1 MEISF
6 DEIKRSPFEEIGSQ
20 YQFLGNISS
29 GSFGLV
35 VKALDINTK
44 EEVSIKIINKL
55 SHKIDIFRIKEEIN
69 ILKRLKHPNILK
81 FYDYIETNSKVYII
95 MELLKGGTLREW
107 IKKHKNENIS
117 EEKSS
122 LIIKNILLAQFRPA
136 GFIEGG
142 RCCQFTGNERPLPK
156 PASQQGE
163 KHWIHRPKSRRLRR
177 SLCFSSRMPVIIS

>member
-1 MEISF
+1 MEISC

-81 FYDYIETNSKVYII
+81 FYDYIETNSKV
-95 MELLKGGTLREW
+95 
-107 IKKHKNENIS
+107 
-117 EEKSS
+117 
-122 LIIKNILLAQFRPA
+122 
-136 GFIEGG
+136 
-142 RCCQFTGNERPLPK
+142 
-156 PASQQGE
+156 
-163 KHWIHRPKSRRLRR
+163 
-177 SLCFSSRMPVIIS
+177 